1 MNDRKQFRFWLNA
14 DEYETAL
21 NFSMNYN
28 MSITKLAKF
37 FLLNRKLPTTKNEYE
52 LVIERE
58 KLRKELNQIG
68 INLNQVARKLNS
80 FSPEQLTHDGD
91 NCLTEIKEEWEEIY
105 STINELEIN
114 YLASKE
120 G

>member
-14 DEYETAL
+14 DEYKRAFD
-21 NFSMNYN
+21 FSSNYN

-37 FLLNRKLPTTKNEYE
+37 FLLNRTLPTTKTEYDS
-52 LVIERE
+52 LIEKE

-68 INLNQVARKLNS
+68 INLNQIARKLNS
-80 FSPEQLTHDGD
+80 FSTEELSYDGE
-91 NCLTEIKEEWEEIY
+91 NILQEIKIEWEEVY
-105 STINELEIN
+105 SKIKELDIEN
-114 YLASKE
+114 HTLKE